1 MSILSDMSYKGN
13 RSLKP
18 HQPGMA
24 KTGEVQQG
32 FVDSPHWRARFTPVK
47 RSLYISV
54 VWQLATANLWGGLV
68 RNCSVRNG
76 SGFVLQRSGSTL
88 RYGDLGHVL

>member
-1 MSILSDMSYKGN
+1 MLSEHRQVDDEHFKIDVFYKGN

-32 FVDSPHWRARFTPVK
+32 FVGRAHWRARYIPV
-47 RSLYISV
+47 
-54 VWQLATANLWGGLV
+54 
-68 RNCSVRNG
+68 
-76 SGFVLQRSGSTL
+76 
-88 RYGDLGHVL
+88 

>member
-1 MSILSDMSYKGN
+1 MLSEHRQVDDEHSKIDMSYKGN

-32 FVDSPHWRARFTPVK
+32 FVGRTHWRARLIPV
-47 RSLYISV
+47 
-54 VWQLATANLWGGLV
+54 
-68 RNCSVRNG
+68 
-76 SGFVLQRSGSTL
+76 
-88 RYGDLGHVL
+88 

>member
-1 MSILSDMSYKGN
+1 MLLEHRQVDDVHSKIDVFYKGN

-32 FVDSPHWRARFTPVK
+32 FVGRTHWRVRFTPV
-47 RSLYISV
+47 
-54 VWQLATANLWGGLV
+54 
-68 RNCSVRNG
+68 
-76 SGFVLQRSGSTL
+76 
-88 RYGDLGHVL
+88 

>member
-1 MSILSDMSYKGN
+1 MSILSDVFSKGN

-32 FVDSPHWRARFTPVK
+32 FVGRTHWRARFDPCLEVP
-47 RSLYISV
+47 LYSDVWV
-54 VWQLATANLWGGLV
+54 VASYNHGVVLFGTV
-68 RNCSVRNG
+68 R
-76 SGFVLQRSGSTL
+76 
-88 RYGDLGHVL
+88 